1 MNESFAHH
9 YPPELMTLLIDCI
22 PRLIKGKRDVLTFFK
37 GCGVP
42 KRLLNDLEMTVAAN
56 RDSIKKFDIVRQVL
70 VRLNDEGDSAIA
82 PRREI
87 LKRITQWDDFSTC
100 YDNDRM
106 EAKGYVAEVQRLV
119 NVKDSFT
126 RMSQERENAQQEA
139 RTKREADLAATAK
152 VKGERDGIKKDLYAL
167 FGITDASKRGT
178 ALEGIL
184 NRLFKS
190 HGILVRESFR
200 VVGRQGEGVVEQID
214 GVIEFDGHLYLVEMK
229 WWSQPLGVGDV
240 SPHLVRVFGRSG
252 ARGLVISSSGFTEP
266 AVSTCRDALQQRVCV
281 LATLEEFVLLLE
293 QEQSLVS
300 LLRHKVRAAITDK
313 APLVEPLKGGG
324 HVG

>member
-1 MNESFAHH
+1 MNESLAHH

-42 KRLLNDLEMTVAAN
+42 RRLLGDLEKTVETN

-87 LKRITQWDDFSTC
+87 LKRITQWDDFSSC

-126 RMSQERENAQQEA
+126 RMNQEREKAESE
-139 RTKREADLAATAK
+139 TKQRREAQRVTKATQIA
-152 VKGERDGIKKDLYAL
+152 ERDEIRKSLNAL
-167 FGITDASKRGT
+167 FGMQDAARRGV
-178 ALEGIL
+178 ALEGVL
-184 NRLFKS
+184 NRLFKAD
-190 HGILVRESFR
+190 GIAIREAFR
-200 VVGRQGEGVVEQID
+200 LVGRNGEGVVEQID
-214 GVIEFDGHLYLVEMK
+214 GVVEFDGHIYLVEMK

-240 SPHLVRVFGRSG
+240 SPHLVRLYSRSDV
-252 ARGLVISSSGFTEP
+252 RGLVISTSGYSDP
-266 AVSTCRDALQQRVCV
+266 AIAACREALHQRVCM
-281 LATLEEFVLLLE
+281 LATLREIVHLLE
-293 QEQSLVS
+293 RHESVAD
-300 LLRHKVRAAITDK
+300 LLRRKVRSAITDK
-313 APLVEPLKGGG
+313 APFVEMLTADE
-324 HVG
+324 